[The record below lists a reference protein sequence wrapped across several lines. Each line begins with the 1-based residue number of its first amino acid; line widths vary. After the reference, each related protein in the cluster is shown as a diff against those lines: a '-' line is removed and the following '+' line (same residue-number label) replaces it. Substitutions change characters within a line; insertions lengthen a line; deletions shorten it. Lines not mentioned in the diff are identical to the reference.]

1 MTDEIPHPG
10 TPEYRWWHA
19 GALAE
24 AAAHEQGRSA
34 AGLEVRDFVDAVA
47 ENKNMQHMDK
57 ADIAAFAFRVFL
69 AGVPLRKRL
78 RLAWRAARRG

>member
-24 AAAHEQGRSA
+24 AAIVRALA
-34 AGLEVRDFVDAVA
+34 AIHTTGPDPTDWQR
-47 ENKNMQHMDK
+47 
-57 ADIAAFAFRVFL
+57 
-69 AGVPLRKRL
+69 G
-78 RLAWRAARRG
+78 WRACADHATRALNGKTETQP